1 MRKFLEHYNKIFVDI
16 DDTLIYGW
24 FTVFMHYEWMLLRNN
39 FISALAMKIQNIFNL
54 YKVNRK
60 LMYMLKPIPS
70 KFSDEHIIFLTVRAK
85 SKDTEKMINKIMN
98 VCNSNYS
105 FEVVALGSDNG
116 HEDKARYI
124 YENYGDEKCLLI
136 DDNKLNRDT
145 AEKYGI
151 DTFDPK
157 LLREE
162 FIG

>member
-1 MRKFLEHYNKIFVDI
+1 MRKFLEHYDKIFVDI

-24 FTVFMHYEWMLLRNN
+24 FTAFMHYEWMLLRNN
-39 FISALAMKIQNIFNL
+39 FISELAMKIQNMFNL
-54 YKVNRK
+54 YKVNK
-60 LMYMLKPIPS
+60 KMMYMLRPIPG
-70 KFSDEHIIFLTVRAK
+70 KVSDSHIIFLTVRAK
-85 SKDTEKMINKIMN
+85 SKDTEEMVNRIMKQYHAF
-98 VCNSNYS
+98 CD

-157 LLREE
+157 LLREG
-162 FIG
+162 FVG

>member
-1 MRKFLEHYNKIFVDI
+1 MRKFLEHYDKIFVDI

-39 FISALAMKIQNIFNL
+39 FISALAMKIQNMFNL

-60 LMYMLKPIPS
+60 LVYALKKPYGLHS
-70 KFSDEHIIFLTVRAK
+70 WNRVIFLTVRAK
-85 SKDTEKMINKIMN
+85 SEATNKMVNKIMTDCKGL
-98 VCNSNYS
+98 VLYD
-105 FEVVALGSDNG
+105 VVALGSDNG